1 MKMSRRS
8 KITLPQ
14 HIRLTLNLQTGL
26 YEGTE
31 NGVLYQLTFTQMNDL
46 KIYCRVSH
54 GSLIPTIESW
64 YKDLTSYSRK
74 AVVVLGPKVVNDNGF
89 YPDECN

>member
-1 MKMSRRS
+1 MSKRS

-14 HIRLTLNLQTGL
+14 HIRLTLNIKSGL

-31 NGVLYQLTFTQMNDL
+31 NGVMYQLTFTQMNDL
-46 KIYCRVSH
+46 KIYCRVNH
-54 GSLIPTIESW
+54 VSLIPTIETW

-74 AVVVLGPKVVNDNGF
+74 AVITTGTKIDNDNGF
-89 YPDECN
+89 YPDE

>member
-1 MKMSRRS
+1 MSRRS

-14 HIRLTLNLQTGL
+14 HIRLSLNIQTGL

-31 NGVLYQLTFTQMNDL
+31 NGVLYQLTFSQMNDL
-46 KIYCRVSH
+46 KTYCRVSN

-64 YKDLTSYSRK
+64 YKYLTSYSRK
-74 AVVVLGPKVVNDNGF
+74 AVIVTVHQVDNNNGY
-89 YPDECN
+89 YPDE